1 MWGIGIVWQTMPCI
15 MFLIH
20 FCRWFTHICLAL
32 IYLFIYFLETYRYR
46 GKWWSSMISVV
57 LMQIWRKRVK
67 FKNEVM
73 WKLSSVFLRGL
84 TVGDCTSSVF
94 KTTND
99 SWQLV
104 SNCLRMK
111 CLLNCGSV
119 MTALLD
125 ERFPELKYEFWH
137 FSYTQLQLQLVV
149 LDTELQLK
157 QNWWLEQCCRG
168 G

>member
-1 MWGIGIVWQTMPCI
+1 M
-15 MFLIH
+15 
-20 FCRWFTHICLAL
+20 
-32 IYLFIYFLETYRYR
+32 
-46 GKWWSSMISVV
+46 
-57 LMQIWRKRVK
+57 K
-67 FKNEVM
+67 FKNEVL

-94 KTTND
+94 KQPMLFE
-99 SWQLV
+99 WQLV
-104 SNCLRMK
+104 ANCLRMK

-149 LDTELQLK
+149 IDTELQLK
-157 QNWWLEQCCRG
+157 QNW
-168 G
+168 